1 MTSGGTPTSYIGLI
15 AANGKNPRVKA
26 FNGRNQLIT
35 EYTGSF
41 DPGAFHYQP
50 TNKSARPAR
59 PAESGDGKSRN
70 PPKFTTDNLQIRPKK
85 N

>member
-15 AANGKNPRVKA
+15 AANGKNSRVKA
-26 FNGRNQLIT
+26 FNVSNQLIT
-35 EYTGSF
+35 EDTGSF
-41 DPGAFHYQP
+41 VPGAFHYQP
-50 TNKSARPAR
+50 TNKPAQSAR

-70 PPKFTTDNLQIRPKK
+70 PPKLTIDNLQIRPKK

>member
-15 AANGKNPRVKA
+15 AANG
-26 FNGRNQLIT
+26 
-35 EYTGSF
+35 SF
-41 DPGAFHYQP
+41 VPGAFHYQP
-50 TNKSARPAR
+50 TNKPAQSAR

-70 PPKFTTDNLQIRPKK
+70 PPKLTIDNLQIRPKK

>member
-15 AANGKNPRVKA
+15 AANG
-26 FNGRNQLIT
+26 
-35 EYTGSF
+35 SF
-41 DPGAFHYQP
+41 DPGAFRYQP

-59 PAESGDGKSRN
+59 PAESGDGKGRN